1 MIFIIWLVGAIVALF
16 VLAIVFVPMF
26 IDEAQIIAL
35 AEEAVHEETGG
46 ELRVKGDTNLSLF
59 PRFEIELGDTTL
71 ILPAKT
77 DFDVSISAEI
87 ANLDIGLSVLA
98 LLSGETEVGAIR
110 VSGVRATVTQAK
122 LAPLAPPTTPVLSDR
137 EWEYLGRQ
145 LRAERA
151 AERQR
156 LIGEVAPATA
166 ITIGVDE
173 IAIEDVLVLINRADG
188 NLDSQIALERVALS
202 QVNTQGRPMAIE
214 AFATLTANTGEV
226 IEITSS
232 GSVRVPTDLSKLSLD
247 RLETKISGVLTEPM
261 TALLSGEVVLS
272 PLRADIKL
280 DAQLLGGNIDGK
292 LIYADLESP
301 QIAVTLT
308 TQRLDLDKL
317 SPASVATATPTAEQ
331 TSAPAAQAL
340 AGKAAP
346 TTPAL
351 PPVPLPIGPLQGLD
365 LKLNID
371 AEELITAGQT
381 IGNAQVALRVI
392 DGIAKFEAIRGTLHE
407 GQLDTVVAINVRRPT
422 VTATIEGGLKGVDL
436 NSLASSFDAA
446 NQVSGRTD
454 MTWNI
459 KTAGQTAA
467 ALQLGLDGDFT
478 MKGSNVVIEA
488 ASVQAGMCQAAAQI
502 NQKPLTQTMPSTTPL
517 TALEVMIDFG
527 DGAAKIDTLA
537 MEMTGVTIAGAGSVA
552 LDSFDFRTALIAKLN
567 NDLAQIDPN
576 CRIDERY
583 ASINW
588 PVICK
593 GNLSGEP
600 KQWCAIN
607 TDSILQQIIES
618 EAKSQLRKQ
627 SDKLGKEA
635 GKLLKNLFGD

>member
-1 MIFIIWLVGAIVALF
+1 MIFIIWLLGAIVALF

-77 DFDVSISAEI
+77 DFDASISAEI

-110 VSGVRATVTQAK
+110 VSGVRATITQAK
-122 LAPLAPPTTPVLSDR
+122 SAPVAPPATPVLSDR
-137 EWEYLGRQ
+137 EWEHLGSK

-156 LIGEVAPATA
+156 LIDEVAPATA

-214 AFATLTANTGEV
+214 ALATLTASTGEV
-226 IEITSS
+226 IEISS
-232 GSVRVPTDLSKLSLD
+232 NGTVRVPTDLSKLSLD
-247 RLETKISGVLTEPM
+247 RLETKISGVLSEPL
-261 TALLSGEVVLS
+261 TAIMSGEVVLS

-280 DAQLLGGNIDGK
+280 DAQLPGGNVDGK

-301 QIAVTLT
+301 QIAVKLA

-317 SPASVATATPTAEQ
+317 SPANSAT
-331 TSAPAAQAL
+331 APAAQSP
-340 AGKAAP
+340 AGEAAP
-346 TTPAL
+346 TTPVL
-351 PPVPLPIGPLQGLD
+351 PPVPLPVGPLQGLD

-371 AEELITAGQT
+371 AGELITAGQT
-381 IGNAQVALRVI
+381 IANAQVALRVI
-392 DGIAKFEAIRGTLHE
+392 DGIAKFEAIRGTLHQ
-407 GQLDTVVAINVRRPT
+407 GQLDTVIAINVRRPT

-454 MTWNI
+454 MTWDI
-459 KTAGQTAA
+459 KTAGQTTA

-478 MKGSNVVIEA
+478 MTGSNVVIEA
-488 ASVQAGMCQAAAQI
+488 ASIQAGMCQAAAQI

-517 TALEVMIDFG
+517 TALDVVIDFG

-552 LDSFDFRTALIAKLN
+552 LDSFDFRTALVAKLN

-576 CRIDERY
+576 CRIDEKY
-583 ASINW
+583 ASIDW

-593 GNLSGEP
+593 GNLNGEP

>member
-1 MIFIIWLVGAIVALF
+1 MIFIIWLLGAIIALF
-16 VLAIVFVPMF
+16 VLAIVFVPML
-26 IDEAQIIAL
+26 IDDAQIIAL
-35 AEEAVHEETGG
+35 AEDAVNEKTGG

-77 DFDVSISAEI
+77 DFDASISAEI

-122 LAPLAPPTTPVLSDR
+122 LAPVAPTSTPVLSDR
-137 EWEYLGRQ
+137 EWEHLGSK

-156 LIGEVAPATA
+156 LIDDVAPATA
-166 ITIGVDE
+166 VTIGVDE

-188 NLDSQIALERVALS
+188 ALDRQIALERVALS

-214 AFATLTANTGEV
+214 ALATLTASSGEV
-226 IEITSS
+226 IEISS
-232 GSVRVPTDLSKLSLD
+232 NGSVRVPTDLSALNLD

-261 TALLSGEVVLS
+261 TAIMSGEVVLS
-272 PLRADIKL
+272 PLRVDIKL
-280 DAQLLGGNIDGK
+280 DAQLPGGNVDGK
-292 LIYADLESP
+292 LVYADLESP
-301 QIAVTLT
+301 QIAVTLA

-317 SPASVATATPTAEQ
+317 RPAGGTTAPATQASTQTPTTKLPAGE
-331 TSAPAAQAL
+331 AP
-340 AGKAAP
+340 P
-346 TTPAL
+346 SL
-351 PPVPLPIGPLQGLD
+351 PPVPLPVGPLQGLD
-365 LKLNID
+365 LKLMID
-371 AEELITAGQT
+371 AEALITAGQT

-392 DGIAKFEAIRGTLHE
+392 DGIAKFEAIRGTLHK
-407 GQLDTVVAINVRRPT
+407 GQLDTVAAINVRRPT

-436 NSLASSFDAA
+436 NSLASSFDAID
-446 NQVSGRTD
+446 QISGRTD

-459 KTAGQTAA
+459 KTAGQTTA
-467 ALQLGLDGDFT
+467 ALQRGLDGDFT
-478 MKGSNVVIEA
+478 MTGSNVVIEA

-502 NQKPLTQTMPSTTPL
+502 NQKPLTQAMPSTTPL
-517 TALEVMIDFG
+517 TALDVVIDFG

-537 MEMTGVTIAGAGSVA
+537 MAMTGVTIAGAGSVA
-552 LDSFDFRTALIAKLN
+552 LDNFDFRTALMAKLN
-567 NDLAQIDPN
+567 NDLAEIDPN

-583 ASINW
+583 ASIDW
-588 PVICK
+588 PVVCK
-593 GNLSGEP
+593 GNLNGEP